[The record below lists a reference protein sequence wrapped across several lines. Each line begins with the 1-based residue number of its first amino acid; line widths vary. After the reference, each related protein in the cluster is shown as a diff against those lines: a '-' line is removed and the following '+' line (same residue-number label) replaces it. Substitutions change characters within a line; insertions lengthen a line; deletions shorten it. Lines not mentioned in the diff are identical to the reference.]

1 MGYPRSGHSGLVTNI
16 LLVILGTIFA
26 IFLAELVLKVMHIQ
40 PLYSFEKG
48 LFMNSK
54 DYYYCF
60 TPFVEKIHSQPEYS
74 YKIKANSYGFR
85 GREPNFNAKYR
96 ILILGDSVGMGLG
109 VEENETSSTLSQNYF
124 NEKGMDVYI
133 FNTSIP
139 SYSGINELAVL
150 KKFIKDYK
158 PSLVILL
165 FCWNDFDVDHSL
177 YVQDGYLVL
186 RAENNLVMFF
196 GEWLN
201 SNSHLFCLIK
211 RFFYSIKD
219 KLYYERKVFFK
230 KNDTIEIF
238 TREHAK
244 VIVSY
249 ISKMKQICDT
259 NNATFITILPLD
271 SYRLNSLSPLIKKYF
286 TNELESHS
294 ILFRDAT
301 AILSSQDATDLF
313 FKLDGHL
320 NQKGN
325 LYFSKFLNKVILEA
339 MNAGNSKNNR

>member
-1 MGYPRSGHSGLVTNI
+1 MGYPRSGHSGLVANI

-26 IFLAELVLKVMHIQ
+26 IFLAELVLRVMHIQ

-54 DYYYCF
+54 DYYYCL
-60 TPFVEKIHSQPEYS
+60 TPFVEKIYSQPEYS
-74 YKIKANSYGFR
+74 YKIKANSYGFI

-124 NEKGMDVYI
+124 NEKGMDVDI

-139 SYSGINELAVL
+139 GYSGINELAVL

-165 FCWNDFDVDHSL
+165 FCRNDFGVDHSL

-196 GEWLN
+196 REWLN
-201 SNSHLFCLIK
+201 NNFYLFCLIK
-211 RFFYSIKD
+211 RFFYSIQD

-230 KNDTIEIF
+230 KTDTIGRL
-238 TREHAK
+238 TREDVK
-244 VIVSY
+244 VTVSY
-249 ISKMKQICDT
+249 ILEMKQICDT
-259 NNATFITILPLD
+259 NNATFVTFLTPDKYGID
-271 SYRLNSLSPLIKKYF
+271 SSLSLIKKDF
-286 TNELESHS
+286 TNELERHS
-294 ILFRDAT
+294 VLFRDAT
-301 AILSSQDATDLF
+301 AILSSKDATDLF
-313 FKLDGHL
+313 FKFDPHL